1 MKHACENLNGE
12 EERMASGVGLSRDRR
27 IVPVVDMLCLYRHRK
42 KNWEFKKKERTE
54 DDRQKGNKFW
64 HVFCSNL

>member
-1 MKHACENLNGE
+1 
-12 EERMASGVGLSRDRR
+12 MASGVGLSRDRR